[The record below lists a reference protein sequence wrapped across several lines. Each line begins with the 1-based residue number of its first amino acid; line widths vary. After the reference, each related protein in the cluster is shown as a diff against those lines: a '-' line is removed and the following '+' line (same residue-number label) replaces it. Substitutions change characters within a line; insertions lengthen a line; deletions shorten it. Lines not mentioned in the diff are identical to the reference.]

1 MLAASSVVDPLVGS
15 PLRARNHD
23 DDMAALQLMELPPLE
38 LPPSVASATAS
49 VAAPSEDA
57 AQISNAVD
65 ECAEDDKSGGDVD
78 DDADGENANC
88 PFQQLMNRG
97 QYLRQLR
104 LLALADEQERL
115 QAQNCDARAS
125 SCEEKKEE
133 DDLDS
138 VLPEKQMEDRVTVLA
153 NGDKVLDYSSY
164 LAHQRY
170 HDDLKH
176 GDVRYMDFG
185 AVSNVNGEDCG
196 RLVVEQRKRLGKG
209 GLVWDAGFVLGEHV
223 IANEAEWNGMDG
235 EASDPSRIVELGAGT
250 GLTGL
255 MIAKATRANV
265 VVTDL
270 PGLEGLMN
278 DNVRRNFGGG
288 DPSNSDLSDEQSDLL
303 NTHDNKS
310 KGTVTARTLRWGVE
324 SDYHGAPYDVLVGA
338 DIVTSLYDPVALA
351 QTLHALSGPHTKIYL
366 SGKARLDRPHAIFD
380 VEMHRLFERV
390 ERIAPK
396 SRLRSPGVFIIA
408 AEGKL

>member
-15 PLRARNHD
+15 PQRARNHD
-23 DDMAALQLMELPPLE
+23 DDMAALQNMMELPPLE
-38 LPPSVASATAS
+38 LPPLVASATAS

-57 AQISNAVD
+57 AQISNSVN
-65 ECAEDDKSGGDVD
+65 ECAVVDNKSRGDVD
-78 DDADGENANC
+78 DDADGEDGDC
-88 PFQQLMNRG
+88 PFQQMMNRG

-138 VLPEKQMEDRVTVLA
+138 VPEKQMEDRVAVLA
-153 NGDKVLDYSSY
+153 NGDRVLDYGSY

-223 IANEAEWNGMDG
+223 IANEAEWNGMGGD
-235 EASDPSRIVELGAGT
+235 ASDPPRIVELGAGT

-255 MIAKATRANV
+255 MLAKATRSDV
-265 VVTDL
+265 LVTDL
-270 PGLEGLMN
+270 PELEGLMR
-278 DNVRRNFGGG
+278 DNVNRNFGG
-288 DPSNSDLSDEQSDLL
+288 DLSEEQSDLL
-303 NTHDNKS
+303 NTCDNKS

-324 SDYHGAPYDVLVGA
+324 SDYDGAPYDVIVGA

-351 QTLHALSGPHTKIYL
+351 QTLHALSGPATKIYL

-390 ERIAPK
+390 ERIAPM

-408 AEGKL
+408 AEGKR